1 MKIALLFAGQ
11 PRYLDEGYELLY
23 DKILSKYDAD
33 CFVHTW
39 WDEELS
45 GKKLEFYPTLTYNRT
60 YFYKKNVLETIM
72 SLYKPKAMM
81 YQKQKDFKIFPANY
95 GLGNAIS
102 PYSQAFSVMKV
113 NELKN
118 QYSTSSNTSYDL
130 VIRCRFDCD
139 LIKFNINLEEYIETP
154 FIHTK
159 VGFHSQDNY
168 EYITDQFAISSSNV
182 MDIYCN
188 LYNKIEKY
196 YNEGIADTKHSMTPE
211 NLITYHLNS
220 ENIKYKNIDPSKF
233 DVNVLLL

>member
-11 PRYLDEGYELLY
+11 PRYLDEGYESLY
-23 DKILSKYDAD
+23 DKILSKYDVD

-60 YFYKKNVLETIM
+60 YFYKENTLETIM
-72 SLYKPKAMM
+72 SLYKPKVMM
-81 YQKQKDFKIFPANY
+81 YQKQKDFNVFPANY
-95 GLGNAIS
+95 GLGNPIS
-102 PYSQAFSVMKV
+102 SYSQAFSIMKV

-118 QYSTSSNTSYDL
+118 QYSASSNIFYDL

-139 LIKFNINLEEYIETP
+139 LIKFNINLEEYIETS

-168 EYITDQFAISSSNV
+168 EYVIDQFAISSSNI
-182 MDIYCN
+182 MDIYCD

-196 YNEGIADTKHSMTPE
+196 YKEGIADTKHGMTPE

-233 DVNVLLL
+233 DVNILIL